1 MAKLKQIEFDPPLL
15 NKHDADRNEKLRMGI
30 VEVETAEEQSVLSG
44 LPEADVNN
52 LADALKR
59 LLTVLNATSEE
70 TKKIWCWHLALTH
83 RQPPRGEVP
92 EGGPPKTLEKVPSPV
107 PPSKK

>member
-15 NKHDADRNEKLRMGI
+15 NKHDADRNEKLR
-30 VEVETAEEQSVLSG
+30 TG